1 MEEEVKEESLEPR
14 VFQTDEDLFLTV
26 FQPWVKPSP
35 DDDGDKGE
43 EGSDPTPPSESNSP
57 APLSSS
63 AKGLSST
70 GIYPLPNPKLART
83 FSTTTHRIPWAAES
97 LTPHGSNRDPDDSG
111 VGWEEESEGWRTSET
126 RRKIIEVRA
135 RMRERTS

>member
-1 MEEEVKEESLEPR
+1 VEEDVKEESLEPR

-26 FQPWVKPSP
+26 FQPCVNPNP
-35 DDDGDKGE
+35 DDDDDSDRD
-43 EGSDPTPPSESNSP
+43 GSDPTPPSESNSP

-63 AKGLSST
+63 ANGLSST

-83 FSTTTHRIPWAAES
+83 FSTTTHRMPCAAES

-111 VGWEEESEGWRTSET
+111 VG
-126 RRKIIEVRA
+126 
-135 RMRERTS
+135 